1 MGRVILPLDCLVDY
15 YEYNPKRDDTEVV
28 CFYLELVKN
37 SKRAILLKEMEC
49 WGELEREN
57 WMPKRFVKRVFNQN
71 GCWYIEID
79 IERYCQF
86 FNATKDARGL
96 FTCGE
101 LRMLSSYVEGAKV
114 SPIDREKP
122 NRELESFL
130 AEMVKG

>member
-1 MGRVILPLDCLVDY
+1 MVRVILPLDCYVDY
-15 YEYNPKRDDTEVV
+15 YEYNPRRDEDEIVS
-28 CFYLELVKN
+28 FYIEFVKN
-37 SKRAILLKEMEC
+37 SKRAILLKEGDFF
-49 WGELEREN
+49 GEVEIKG
-57 WMPKRFVKRVFNQN
+57 WIPKRFIKRVFQRN

-79 IERYCQF
+79 IERYCEF

-101 LRMLSSYVEGAKV
+101 LKMWGGYVETAKV
-114 SPIDREKP
+114 SPIDRAKP